1 VFQKGTKYLFDNL
14 IWSLVLAI
22 FITAALIAFMFRSFK
37 MILVALIPNLF
48 PLFITAGLMGY
59 FNIPLKPSTILVYG
73 IAFGLSVDDTIR
85 FLSQYRQELKKNNWK
100 IKKSVFATLKDSG
113 LSMFY
118 TSVVLFFGFSVFM
131 LSSFGGTIAL
141 GGLVSVTLLFG
152 MLSNLVLLP
161 SLVLT
166 LNKSLANEQE
176 FIEPKIDIL
185 EHNDYDEE
193 IK

>member
-1 VFQKGTKYLFDNL
+1 
-14 IWSLVLAI
+14 
-22 FITAALIAFMFRSFK
+22 
-37 MILVALIPNLF
+37 
-48 PLFITAGLMGY
+48 MG
-59 FNIPLKPSTILVYG
+59 FLNIPLKPSTILVFG

-85 FLSQYRQELKKNNWK
+85 FLAEYRQELVKNNWK

-141 GGLVSVTLLFG
+141 GGLVSITLLFG

-161 SLVLT
+161 ALVLT
-166 LNKSLANEQE
+166 LNKRLANEQE
-176 FIEPKIDIL
+176 FIAPKIDIL
-185 EHNDYDEE
+185 DHIDEE
-193 IK
+193 EKEHLEK